1 MQFSLARWLLVPAVF
16 LGGLL
21 GCAGGSDDELLVFA
35 ATSLTDSLAE
45 IGPAFERESGAQ
57 VAVSFGG
64 SQLLAQQIVR
74 GAPADVFIAAGVV
87 PMDLLEQDGLL
98 SSAPEPI
105 LRNELVLV
113 TRPDLLAESLRVLLE
128 PGVERVAVADPDLAP
143 AGRYAR
149 ESLKSLGIWDD
160 ISEKLIKGSDVRA
173 TLTYVETGNA
183 DAAVVYRTDAVT
195 ADGVEIY
202 DIVPPDSHS
211 PIIYPAAIVERS
223 ESQALAAKF
232 LAYLTGDTAQAIFRS
247 HGFEPADP

>member
-1 MQFSLARWLLVPAVF
+1 MRLSLARWLLVPVVF

-21 GCAGGSDDELLVFA
+21 GCAGESDELLVFA

-57 VAVSFGG
+57 IAVSFGG
-64 SQLLAQQIVR
+64 SQLLAQQIVK
-74 GAPADVFIAAGVV
+74 GAPADVFIAAGAF
-87 PMDLLEQDGLL
+87 PMDLLAREGLL

-113 TRPDLLAESLRVLLE
+113 TRPDLVPESLRVLLE

-160 ISEKLIKGSDVRA
+160 ISEKLIRGSDVRA
-173 TLTYVETGNA
+173 TLTYVERGNA

-195 ADGVEIY
+195 ADGLEIY

-211 PIIYPAAIVERS
+211 PIVYPAAILERS
-223 ESQALAAKF
+223 ERQGLAARF
-232 LAYLTGDTAQAIFRS
+232 LAFLTGRTAQAIFRS
-247 HGFEPADP
+247 HGFEPAGP

>member
-1 MQFSLARWLLVPAVF
+1 MRLSLARWLLVPAVF

-21 GCAGGSDDELLVFA
+21 GCAGESDELLVFA

-45 IGPAFERESGAQ
+45 IGPAFERESGAR

-64 SQLLAQQIVR
+64 SQLLAQQIVK
-74 GAPADVFIAAGVV
+74 GAPADVFIAAGVF
-87 PMDLLEQDGLL
+87 PMDLLAREGLL

-113 TRPDLLAESLRVLLE
+113 TRPDLVPESLQVLLE

-143 AGRYAR
+143 AGRYAQ
-149 ESLKSLGIWDD
+149 ESLKSLGLWDD
-160 ISEKLIKGSDVRA
+160 ISEKLIKGSDVRS
-173 TLTYVETGNA
+173 TLTYVERGNA
-183 DAAVVYRTDAVT
+183 DAALVYRTDAAS

-211 PIIYPAAIVERS
+211 PIVYPAAIIERS
-223 ESQALAAKF
+223 ERQALAARF
-232 LAYLTGDTAQAIFRS
+232 LAYLTGVTAQEIFRS
-247 HGFEPADP
+247 HGFEPVGP